1 MEMDDMEG
9 QMDDMDGMGG
19 PSYDEGMDMVR
30 YNFLL
35 FVPLLEV
42 LI

>member
-9 QMDDMDGMGG
+9 QMDDMDGMGD
-19 PSYDEGMDMVR
+19 YDEGMVR

-35 FVPLLEV
+35 FVPLLLEV